1 MIGLLF
7 YGRKLFIHTV
17 RYRLYAM
24 KRYRMKSDLEVL
36 IYFVFLCAF
45 QCFYSC
51 ISIKNRMQDLVTI
64 TKLSIILLAT
74 SCEIIQIEITRYRKD
89 TMKIIL
95 ISFIN
100 YFCLQ
105 FILLPSFIFYLKQ
118 NTSSKDKCE
127 ILTNRFNNSTQS
139 NQR

>member
-1 MIGLLF
+1 MTSKSSSICSKFRLCIETIIMIGLLF
-7 YGRKLFIHTV
+7 YGRKLFIHKNNIHKT
-17 RYRLYAM
+17 LYAM
-24 KRYRMKSDLEVL
+24 KRYRMKSDLKVL

-74 SCEIIQIEITRYRKD
+74 SCGIIQIEITRYRKD

-105 FILLPSFIFYLKQ
+105 FILLPSFIFYLK
-118 NTSSKDKCE
+118 
-127 ILTNRFNNSTQS
+127 
-139 NQR
+139 